1 MKLYDFL
8 YNIILPVILHT
19 LKVII
24 SAFKKILDIVNC
36 IIFQKVIVCFFTSI
50 DSSCYSVHKSI
61 KIQLCL
67 LKMNLQDI
75 LYLMSKLSVKYLVN
89 Y

>member
-1 MKLYDFL
+1 MIFL
-8 YNIILPVILHT
+8 YNIILPVILHTKT

-36 IIFQKVIVCFFTSI
+36 IIFQKVMVYFFTSI

-61 KIQLCL
+61 KI
-67 LKMNLQDI
+67 
-75 LYLMSKLSVKYLVN
+75 
-89 Y
+89 